1 MDIQKELLKPFPE
14 SDIEWRISRSGVK
27 DGKPWAIVLPY
38 ITARAVMDRLDAV
51 FSVMGWEDEY
61 VFHDGGVE
69 CRLTVEYD
77 GKRITKVDGAPYT
90 DFEPFK
96 GGISDALKRA
106 AVKFGIGRYLYSL
119 DGAFFANIDAAGK
132 YTGKAKDNDNKIV
145 WFHWSPPM
153 LPAYAVPEGSREKPN
168 GDPDK
173 AASAINAAKT
183 MVELAT
189 LKHNLDLRSW
199 DDGVKDSLSD
209 MIDIRK
215 NELKGGGN
223 PE

>member
-1 MDIQKELLKPFPE
+1 M
-14 SDIEWRISRSGVK
+14 
-27 DGKPWAIVLPY
+27 
-38 ITARAVMDRLDAV
+38 M
-51 FSVMGWEDEY
+51 
-61 VFHDGGVE
+61 
-69 CRLTVEYD
+69 
-77 GKRITKVDGAPYT
+77 
-90 DFEPFK
+90 
-96 GGISDALKRA
+96 
-106 AVKFGIGRYLYSL
+106 
-119 DGAFFANIDAAGK
+119 
-132 YTGKAKDNDNKIV
+132 
-145 WFHWSPPM
+145 
-153 LPAYAVPEGSREKPN
+153 PAYAVPEGSREKAK

-209 MIDIRK
+209 MIEIRK